1 MTVEEADV
9 RTNMLLSGENGFR
22 LGPTNFTI
30 RRSDECQIIIR
41 RNMQKRIW
49 GKNENSDSG
58 FKLCHKDQ
66 NITTNS
72 FYLLCTTVSCCL
84 SMEKQIILF

>member
-49 GKNENSDSG
+49 G
-58 FKLCHKDQ
+58 
-66 NITTNS
+66 
-72 FYLLCTTVSCCL
+72 
-84 SMEKQIILF
+84 EK